1 MDIMNI
7 LYFLGASVLLT
18 LMPGPD
24 ILFVITESISKSQ
37 KTGIF
42 IALGL
47 CTGLIVHTTAA
58 ALGIAAVLY
67 HSAVAF
73 QVVKFAGALY
83 LFYLAW
89 QALRERGNS
98 KEEVLSASAQQTF
111 FALYR
116 RGIFMNLLNPKVS
129 LFFLA
134 FLPQF
139 VSPRAGSVAL
149 QMALL
154 GVLFMLQ
161 SLVVFTTVALL
172 ANRFGKY
179 LFNHEKSVLWINRAK
194 AGIYT
199 FLGARLVFLSKE
211 S

>member
-1 MDIMNI
+1 MDITNI
-7 LYFLGASVLLT
+7 LYFIGASVLLT

-24 ILFVITESISKSQ
+24 ILFVITESISRSRKN
-37 KTGIF
+37 GIF

-47 CTGLIVHTTAA
+47 CTGLIFHTTAA
-58 ALGIAAVLY
+58 ALGISAIFY

-89 QALRERGNS
+89 QSLREAGNKS
-98 KEEVLSASAQQTF
+98 NGNISSTTQLTF

-116 RGIFMNLLNPKVS
+116 RGILMNILNPKVS

-139 VSPRAGSVAL
+139 ASPETGSLPL
-149 QMALL
+149 QMIAF
-154 GVLFMLQ
+154 GVIFMIQ
-161 SLVVFTTVALL
+161 SLVVFSIVAIL
-172 ANRFGKY
+172 ANQLGKHF
-179 LFNHEKSVLWINRAK
+179 LSNEKAVWINRAK

-199 FLGARLVFLSKE
+199 VLGVRLLLLDKG
-211 S
+211 